1 MKSHCIDLVYYRK
14 LITLWKVAF
23 RNVPNHYSEEK
34 NWISHHNK
42 NNLFKL
48 SAQDSDLA
56 DFFISRIEVSDLA
69 CTLSDNL
76 G

>member
-1 MKSHCIDLVYYRK
+1 MFIPESRV
-14 LITLWKVAF
+14 LIPKIVSDTGKMTNEWSKVL
-23 RNVPNHYSEEK
+23 
-34 NWISHHNK
+34 
-42 NNLFKL
+42 LFKF